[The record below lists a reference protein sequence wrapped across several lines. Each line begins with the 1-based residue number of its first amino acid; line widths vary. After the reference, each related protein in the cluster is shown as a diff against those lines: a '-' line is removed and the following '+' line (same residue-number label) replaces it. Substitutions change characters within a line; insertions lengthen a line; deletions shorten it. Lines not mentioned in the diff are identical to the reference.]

1 MGGKILG
8 KMKDRE
14 GKFVTVRIQ
23 SGEEEE
29 IRKSLFLLFFF
40 FWQHADDDFSGALV
54 IVHSR
59 TRYAF

>member
-1 MGGKILG
+1 
-8 KMKDRE
+8 MKDRE

-29 IRKSLFLLFFF
+29 IPKESVSPFF

-54 IVHSR
+54 IVH
-59 TRYAF
+59 